1 MAWGR
6 NKKSGAPKWS
16 QDEYHKE
23 FASQIRE
30 QINQILA
37 ERSGQDLERIR
48 TDTERDFFLSA
59 EDAREYGLID
69 EIITPSR
76 LALSE
81 PAEAAG

>member
-30 QINQILA
+30 QIKAGVAPWQKPCPPWLFSVSRPITSHVVYNY
-37 ERSGQDLERIR
+37 
-48 TDTERDFFLSA
+48 LSY
-59 EDAREYGLID
+59 R
-69 EIITPSR
+69 
-76 LALSE
+76 
-81 PAEAAG
+81 